1 MKYNHIDV
9 GRDYRDFK
17 FGTKG
22 SNVVRVTGIASYRKR
37 LGHLAER
44 FLALVALVILAPVLF
59 LFASALALCGED
71 PIFRQSR
78 VGYLGRDFNILKF
91 RTIPEGGWDHATARA
106 RISWLARWRLALFR
120 QVSAMMRA
128 TGLDELPQFLNIL
141 RGEMR
146 LIGPRPLTRE
156 DFMAFPA
163 HRFARCAVPPGITG
177 LAQVNGG
184 QALDPE
190 SKLALDIYYIEHA
203 SLRLVAE
210 IFVRSFCRV
219 TGITAAVAHTSESH
233 LAKAMEHLAKRLAH
247 DMNDDGGSAAAIV
260 SRDVVRPKYVAA

>member
-9 GRDYRDFK
+9 ARDCQDFK
-17 FGTKG
+17 FETKG
-22 SNVVRVTGIASYRKR
+22 PKLVRVKGIASYRKR
-37 LGHLAER
+37 VGQLADR
-44 FLALVALVILAPVLF
+44 FLALLALIILAPVLL
-59 LFASALALCGED
+59 LFAAALALCGED
-71 PIFRQSR
+71 PIFKQSR

-91 RTIPEGGWDHATARA
+91 RTIPEGGWDHAAARA
-106 RISWLARWRLALFR
+106 ATSWRLRWQLALFR
-120 QVSAMMRA
+120 QISMMMRA

-141 RGEMR
+141 RGDMR

-156 DFMAFPA
+156 DFMAFPP

-203 SLRLVAE
+203 SMRLVAE

-219 TGITAAVAHTSESH
+219 TGLTAAVAHTSESH

-247 DMNDDGGSAAAIV
+247 DKNDDGGSGAIIV
-260 SRDVVRPKYVAA
+260 SRDASSKYVVA